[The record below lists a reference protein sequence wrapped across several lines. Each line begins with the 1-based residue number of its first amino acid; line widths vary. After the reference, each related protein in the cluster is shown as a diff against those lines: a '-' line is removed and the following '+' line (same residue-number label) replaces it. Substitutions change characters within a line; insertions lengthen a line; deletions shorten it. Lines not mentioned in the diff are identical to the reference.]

1 MDNLDRRILDIL
13 RRDAR
18 TPYTE
23 IAAQVGTSEGTV
35 RNRVDR
41 LTEEGIIERFTI
53 STRTGNIK
61 AMIEVSVKV
70 NVNTTSISETMATWE
85 QVDFVW
91 QVSGEE
97 DVVLI
102 VDAADTRAVNQL
114 ITRARELDEIK
125 TPKPVLSLMNVLVEY
140 HHEIP
145 FLRYSVVKHW

>member
-1 MDNLDRRILDIL
+1 MDDLDRQILDIL

-23 IAAQVGTSEGTV
+23 IAEQVGTSEGTV
-35 RNRVDR
+35 RNRVER
-41 LTEEGIIERFTI
+41 LLDDGIIERFTV

-70 NVNTTSISETMATWE
+70 NVHTTEISERMAEWD

-97 DVVLI
+97 DVVLV
-102 VDAADTRAVNQL
+102 VDAADTGAVNQL
-114 ITRARELDEIK
+114 ITRAREMDEVENTKTRLILDER
-125 TPKPVLSLMNVLVEY
+125 LGRSA
-140 HHEIP
+140 
-145 FLRYSVVKHW
+145 